1 MTFLKKHKDLFLLN
15 YLLITIYIIVFI
27 NLKMAIKENIM
38 FSTVDSVTYW
48 LTSQEFYKF
57 SVKGYS
63 ELRPF
68 LYPLIIVIIHKLFG
82 IIGIWLM
89 QLFFWIISI
98 NLLFLSIKKITN
110 NRLLSFAGS
119 LIIALNVS
127 FIVLTIHALTEA
139 TTIALLSLLIY
150 YVACNVTK
158 VKTLKFF
165 HISLFILVLLAVIKP
180 IFFTPILIL
189 LFIILPV
196 YHLKKY
202 IQNPKNFIKLI
213 LIITPLL
220 FQLTIMKV
228 KYNTFSF
235 SNIGSESFR
244 LYYFTQGIQQNNT
257 ISLAEARAIAKNLT
271 PEEVYSYLFN
281 NKMVYTKIYLQ
292 NLHNAVKSVPCFI
305 LYPYSFYQEDV
316 VNYMI
321 IVNTFYYYFHFI
333 FLIPVLVFI
342 YFAYRRRE
350 LNYYLVPLI
359 FSSFLAY
366 YFLLASAISFGEG
379 DRHVLISL
387 PLWVFLY
394 TMILDFIFK
403 KNGLF
408 KIIRQKDLS

>member
-1 MTFLKKHKDLFLLN
+1 
-15 YLLITIYIIVFI
+15 
-27 NLKMAIKENIM
+27 MAIKENIM